1 MKPLPIRAKFALW
14 SGLAM
19 TLALGSLAGGT
30 LFNLYRK
37 QLKEADDNIATE
49 TKELQGFLPGKKPE
63 DIPWTLDPHMGWTVF
78 DERGRMLRPDP
89 IITEVAA
96 RPALGLKGIVSSGS
110 WRHGWRVEAIPAG
123 PNRTFVV
130 GYEIVK
136 VHSAL
141 TDIVVAYALSLPLV
155 VLVVVGGVWWVTGR
169 ALVPFRALADAIEGV
184 QSDRLDKRV
193 VEPAAQ
199 DEIQRLAVSFNALL
213 ARLEKSFAQTR
224 RFAAD
229 ASHELRTPLTIMRGE
244 VEQILRQPNLP
255 PAALSKL
262 VSLQDEIARLDR
274 ITEQLLQLARFDA
287 GHVVLEA
294 KAIGFSELL
303 GGICEDAELLATAAG
318 VSFEV
323 KLEPGVRVKGDE
335 LHLRRLVLNLLDNAC
350 KYNRPAGRV
359 RCELTEEADDAV
371 LIVANT
377 GPGIQAEL
385 RDRIFERFF
394 RADASRTKSHGH
406 GLGLALC
413 WEIVELHGGRLT
425 LLASR
430 EPGWTEFEIRLPL
443 GRSSEFEHRTE
454 SVTTPRCLN

>member
-19 TLALGSLAGGT
+19 TLALGALAGGT

-49 TKELQGFLPGKKPE
+49 TKELQGFLPGKRPE
-63 DIPWTLDPHMGWTVF
+63 EIPWELDPHMGWTVF
-78 DERGRMLRPDP
+78 DERGRILRRDP
-89 IITEVAA
+89 IITEAAA
-96 RPALGLKGIVSSGS
+96 RPALVAKGIVASGP
-110 WRHGWRVEAIPAG
+110 WRGGWRVEAIPAG

-130 GYEIVK
+130 GYETEK
-136 VHSAL
+136 VHAAL
-141 TDIVVAYALSLPLV
+141 ADLVVAYAWSLPLV
-155 VLVVVGGVWWVTGR
+155 VVVVVVGVWWVTGR
-169 ALVPFRALADAIEGV
+169 ALAPFRALAEGIEGV
-184 QSDRLDKRV
+184 QSDRLDRRV
-193 VEPAAQ
+193 VESPAK
-199 DEIQRLAVSFNALL
+199 DEIGRLAASFNALL
-213 ARLEKSFAQTR
+213 ARLEKSFTQTR

-244 VEQILRQPNLP
+244 VEQIVRQPQL
-255 PAALSKL
+255 PAAALAKL

-303 GGICEDAELLATAAG
+303 AEICEDAELLAAAAG
-318 VSFEV
+318 VALEV
-323 KLEPGVRVKGDE
+323 KLAPDVRVKGDA

-359 RCELTEEADDAV
+359 RCELKVETGEAV
-371 LIVANT
+371 LVVANS
-377 GPGIQAEL
+377 GAGIPDEV
-385 RDRIFERFF
+385 RERIFERFF
-394 RADASRTKSHGH
+394 RADASRPNTRGH

-413 WEIVELHGGRLT
+413 WEIVELHGGRLALGKT
-425 LLASR
+425 SG
-430 EPGWTEFEIRLPL
+430 PDWTTFEVRLPP
-443 GRSSEFEHRTE
+443 S
-454 SVTTPRCLN
+454 